1 MLLKDIL
8 AAKGKKVFTVDVRAR
23 LADAVQDLVKHNI
36 GSLIVCDG
44 ESMVGIVTERDILRT
59 VAASDARL
67 EEICV
72 RDRMTVNVISVSP
85 EDEVSAVM
93 GVMTQRRIRHLPV
106 VEDGKLVGMVSIGD
120 LVKAQHDLVTMEN
133 QQLLNYI
140 QS

>member
-8 AAKGKKVFTVDVRAR
+8 AAKGKKVFSVDVRAR
-23 LADAVQDLVKHNI
+23 LADVVQDLVKHNI

-72 RDRMTVNVISVSP
+72 RDRMTVNVISASP

-106 VEDGKLVGMVSIGD
+106 LEDGKLVGMVSIGD
-120 LVKAQHDLVTMEN
+120 LVKAQHDRVTMEN